1 MEFEEL
7 KVQILVFSA
16 ASASEEKL
24 KNNNKL
30 DILFSID
37 TFNVWA
43 IVIRT
48 TKEISYD
55 DATMLSCR

>member
-37 TFNVWA
+37 TFNV
-43 IVIRT
+43 
-48 TKEISYD
+48 
-55 DATMLSCR
+55 

>member
-7 KVQILVFSA
+7 EVQILVFSA
-16 ASASEEKL
+16 ASASKGEL

-37 TFNVWA
+37 TFNV
-43 IVIRT
+43 
-48 TKEISYD
+48 
-55 DATMLSCR
+55 